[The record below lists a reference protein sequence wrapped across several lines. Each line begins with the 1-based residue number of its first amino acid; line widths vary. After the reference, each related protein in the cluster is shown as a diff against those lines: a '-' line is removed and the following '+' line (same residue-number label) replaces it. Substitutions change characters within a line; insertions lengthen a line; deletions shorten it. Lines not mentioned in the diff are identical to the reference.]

1 MTLKNTLQFIVRLIA
16 ENIPV
21 PSGFAPMKS
30 GGATATFHA
39 AVLAVALLLSCAA
52 GAESIQSLRAKAE
65 QGDADA
71 QYSLGVKYRIGRGV
85 PESDVEA
92 VKWFRRAAEQ
102 GHISAQWSMGHM
114 YDEGYGVQENN
125 VTAANWFLRAAK
137 QGDADAQFSLS
148 LLLYGK
154 HNNVS
159 YTANGFSTMQEAYI
173 WASLSSTGNPDGSAK
188 KDAAKKRRDKSA
200 AKLSRSE
207 LEAAQA
213 EAVRRHAEIEEMLE
227 ERRKAKEK
235 AESGN

>member
-52 GAESIQSLRAKAE
+52 GAESIQSLRAQAE

-71 QYSLGVKYRIGRGV
+71 QYSLGGKYYTGNRV
-85 PESDVEA
+85 PESNVEA

-102 GHISAQWSMGHM
+102 GHVEAQRQMGFM
-114 YDEGYGVQENN
+114 YDHGVGVQEND
-125 VTAANWFLRAAK
+125 VTSANWYLRAAK
-137 QGDADAQFSLS
+137 QGNAYAQAGLAAH
-148 LLLYGK
+148 LYYG
-154 HNNVS
+154 HVS
-159 YTANGFSTMQEAYI
+159 YSANGLSDTQEAYI
-173 WASLSSTGNPDGSAK
+173 WYSLAFTGAPYN
-188 KDAAKKRRDKSA
+188 DAIEEARDRA
-200 AKLSRSE
+200 TAKLSRSE

-213 EAVRRHAEIEEMLE
+213 EAIRRHAEIEEMLE

>member
-52 GAESIQSLRAKAE
+52 GAESIQFLRAKAE
-65 QGDADA
+65 QGDAEA
-71 QYSLGVKYRIGRGV
+71 QYSLGSAYYTGSGV

-92 VKWFRRAAEQ
+92 VKWFRRAAGQ
-102 GHISAQWSMGHM
+102 GHAEAQNKMGFMH
-114 YDEGYGVQENN
+114 YIGDGVQKDYVES
-125 VTAANWFLRAAK
+125 ANWHLRAAK
-137 QGDADAQFSLS
+137 QGHSGSQFSLGNS
-148 LLLYGK
+148 LFHGS
-154 HNNVS
+154 VS
-159 YTANGFSTMQEAYI
+159 YTANGFSSMQEAYI
-173 WASLSSTGNPDGSAK
+173 WLSLAFTARP
-188 KDAAKKRRDKSA
+188 RDNRKELRDEAA

-207 LEAAQA
+207 LEAAQT
-213 EAVRRHAEIEEMLE
+213 EAVRRHSEIEEMLA
-227 ERRKAKEK
+227 ERRKAKEE